1 MMTIGERIRNR
12 RQELGMTQEE
22 LAKRLGYKSKAS
34 INKIELGIQ
43 DLPQKKIASFASVL
57 LTTPETLMGWAENL
71 EAFQQ
76 QLAENKMAADRLYDA
91 YLKAD
96 DDTKKI
102 VRMLLHIDGGE
113 S

>member
-22 LAKRLGYKSKAS
+22 LARRLGYKSKAS

-57 LTTPETLMGWAENL
+57 LTTPEILMGWAENL

-96 DDTKKI
+96 DDAKKI

>member
-1 MMTIGERIRNR
+1 MTIGERIRNR

-43 DLPQKKIASFASVL
+43 DLPQKKIAIFASVL
-57 LTTPETLMGWAENL
+57 LTTPENLMGWAENL

>member
-1 MMTIGERIRNR
+1 
-12 RQELGMTQEE
+12 
-22 LAKRLGYKSKAS
+22 
-34 INKIELGIQ
+34 
-43 DLPQKKIASFASVL
+43 
-57 LTTPETLMGWAENL
+57 MGWAENL

>member
-1 MMTIGERIRNR
+1 MTIGERIRNR

-43 DLPQKKIASFASVL
+43 DLPQKKIASFASAL
-57 LTTPETLMGWAENL
+57 LTTPENLMGWAENL
-71 EAFQQ
+71 EAFQK

-96 DDTKKI
+96 NDTKKI

>member
-1 MMTIGERIRNR
+1 MTIGERIRNR

-57 LTTPETLMGWAENL
+57 LTTPENLMGWAENL